1 MSRSL
6 PPTRGERLF
15 ERGYDDASTT
25 TIRQNET
32 PQKHVVALLEQEIL
46 VRDSKKFQLEIAL
59 EQMQSTCVSLKGKLE
74 RQANHQGMIASLVVT
89 QLESMDQKLHRFMN
103 MEDIKT
109 VLESKT
115 DACKEILELRQM
127 LQNSQDALQDMQGHQ
142 EGASL
147 NHPPRYYLQHDA
159 FTQRKHVRISVTG
172 KWNVNADEDETQSS
186 SSISI
191 EPFDQGHL
199 SRPVPMRTPDP
210 TQSACCKTDI
220 QSKLRSHLRN
230 IQICS
235 DSPPPVIEIIIPRP
249 KDDEDK
255 GIFKDIS
262 PLEAL
267 EAGHIVANKY
277 VIKKKKNVA
286 SSDGVNNP
294 RNMNHR
300 VSKFERGK
308 KEKPYRSDSQGTLGM
323 INGQEIQPNL
333 NISCTEET
341 FLREHDMMDETVK
354 KGVDKK
360 AGTLLRLAMDSS
372 YGDNF
377 EYLDLVYE
385 SSRGG
390 HQVVNEEST
399 DRVEKHH
406 MRIKHFTFDGFSAS
420 QTNASD
426 ASERSTVSRNAIER

>member
-6 PPTRGERLF
+6 PPPRGERAF
-15 ERGYDDASTT
+15 KRGYDDTSRT

-32 PQKHVVALLEQEIL
+32 PQKHVVPLLEQEIL
-46 VRDSKKFQLEIAL
+46 ARDSKISQLEISL
-59 EQMQSTCVSLKGKLE
+59 EQMQSTCVSLKGRLE
-74 RQANHQGMIASLVVT
+74 RQANHQGMIASLVET
-89 QLESMDQKLHRFMN
+89 QLESLDRKLHRFMN
-103 MEDIKT
+103 MDDIKT

-115 DACKEILELRQM
+115 EACKEILELRQL
-127 LQNSQDALQDMQGHQ
+127 LQNSQDALQDMQRHQ

-147 NHPPRYYLQHDA
+147 NPPPRYLQHDS

-172 KWNVNADEDETQSS
+172 KWNVNAEEDKTQSS

-191 EPFDQGHL
+191 EPFGHGHL

-210 TQSACCKTDI
+210 TQSACCKTGI
-220 QSKLRSHLRN
+220 QSKLRSHLKN

-267 EAGHIVANKY
+267 EAGHIVASKY

-294 RNMNHR
+294 RNMNHG
-300 VSKFERGK
+300 VSKFDGGN
-308 KEKPYRSDSQGTLGM
+308 KEKTFRSDGQGTLEM
-323 INGQEIQPNL
+323 LSGQEIQPNL
-333 NISCTEET
+333 NISCTEER
-341 FLREHDMMDETVK
+341 FLREHDLVDESVK
-354 KGVDKK
+354 KEVDKK
-360 AGTLLRLAMDSS
+360 SGALLRLAMDSS
-372 YGDNF
+372 YGGNF

-390 HQVVNEEST
+390 HKVVNEELT